1 MPETVGRAKKN
12 VSAKKWADQVVR
24 AKALLGAAKSKRDSR
39 HSVWRQADEYY
50 KGNQWMNAEQ
60 TSGDGVKGKLVVPYV
75 FSTVTTIIP
84 YITANAPSFRV
95 EPYSRQATLQS
106 AREQTA
112 WLNKEWR
119 SHRMDGNAHL
129 RRAAF
134 DSHLYGNGYLAVS
147 YAMVSNLT
155 EDSAFADGT
164 RVELY
169 VDRVSPWD
177 VWLDPQADGMF
188 NSRWVIR
195 RIRLSVAELKASDL
209 YKNTSRIAPS
219 SQAGEENDRDRDDA
233 VTPSAESEQDQMVEV
248 FEFYDT
254 VDDFM
259 VAFTTQGPK
268 PLRVVEDL
276 ALPIVDIAGHE
287 LPGSPYAMGDVE
299 QIFVLQ
305 DEINVT
311 RSQIMEHR
319 KRNVAKWVVR
329 KGGIED
335 DGQAAL
341 RSQETNAV
349 VEIDTDEPIAN
360 LITHIAPTSPA
371 ADIYQNYIVAKED
384 VYEVTG
390 LSEYV
395 RGGTPSIRKT
405 ATEASIIEAA
415 TNIKTNHKLQNIER
429 AARIVGQLLRDYA
442 ADLFPLTS
450 AEEKGLVLT
459 GREAQTVAQD
469 PLAGSV
475 ELTLDDET
483 WVGRFE
489 VMVEV
494 GSTELRNPA
503 EREQKYKDLFL
514 TLFPLSMEL
523 MQQGIG
529 LNYQKMLE
537 LWFEAAGI
545 EDLDSMFQGN
555 STAAGTVDPELA
567 GLPGG
572 EGAAGLG
579 GLDEGTPNFDAAG
592 PPLGMLDESNT
603 GSLPPLTAQG

>member
-1 MPETVGRAKKN
+1 MPETVGYAKKN

-24 AKALLGAAKSKRDSR
+24 AKRLLAAGRSKRDSR
-39 HSVWRQADEYY
+39 HTVWRQADEYY
-50 KGNQWMNAEQ
+50 KGNQWANDA
-60 TSGDGVKGKLVVPYV
+60 TTAGDGVKGKLVVPYV

-95 EPYSRQATLQS
+95 EPYSRKATLQ
-106 AREQTA
+106 AGREQTA

-119 SHRMDGNAHL
+119 SHRMDGNLHL

-147 YAMVSNLT
+147 YAMITNLV
-155 EDSAFADGT
+155 EESAFADGT
-164 RVELY
+164 KVELY

-177 VWLDPQADGMF
+177 VWLDPAADGMF
-188 NSRWVIR
+188 NARWVIR
-195 RIRLSVAELKASDL
+195 RIRISIAELKASDQ
-209 YKNTSRIAPS
+209 YKNTAQIAPA
-219 SQAGEENDRDRDDA
+219 QRGDGESDRDRDEI
-233 VTPSAESEQDQMVEV
+233 VPESANTEEDQMVEV

-254 VDDFM
+254 IDDFL
-259 VAFTTQGPK
+259 VVFVENQAK
-268 PLRVVEDL
+268 PLRVVTDM

-319 KRNVAKWVVR
+319 KRNVSKWVVR
-329 KGGIED
+329 EGGVGAE
-335 DGQAAL
+335 GQKAL

-349 VEIDTDEPIAN
+349 VEIDSDEPIAN
-360 LITHIAPTSPA
+360 IITHIAPTSPA

-429 AARIVGQLLRDYA
+429 AARLVGQLLRDYA

-450 AEEKGLVLT
+450 AEEKSMVLT
-459 GREAQTVAQD
+459 GREAAAVAQE
-469 PLAGSV
+469 PGAQQV
-475 ELTLDDET
+475 EVTLSDEV
-483 WVGRFE
+483 WEGRFE
-489 VMVEV
+489 VNVEV

-514 TLFPLSMEL
+514 TLFPMSLEL
-523 MQQGIG
+523 MQTGIN

-537 LWFEAAGI
+537 LWFEAAGVD
-545 EDLDSMFQGN
+545 DLDSMFQGN
-555 STAAGTVDPELA
+555 QAALGAV
-567 GLPGG
+567 GPGG
-572 EGAAGLG
+572 DALGGGEQLGLG
-579 GLDEGTPNFDAAG
+579 GLAEGQPNFDGAG
-592 PPLGMLDESNT
+592 PPLGKLDESNT
-603 GSLPPLTAQG
+603 GLFPPLTAQG

>member
-1 MPETVGRAKKN
+1 MPETVGYAKKN
-12 VSAKKWADQVVR
+12 VSAKKWTEQVVR
-24 AKALLGAAKSKRDSR
+24 AKRLLAAGRAKRDTR
-39 HSVWRQADEYY
+39 HQVWRQADEYY
-50 KGNQWMNAEQ
+50 KGNQWSNDAS
-60 TSGDGVKGKLVVPYV
+60 TAGDGVKGKLVVPYV

-95 EPYSRQATLQS
+95 EPYSRKATLQ
-106 AREQTA
+106 AGREQTA

-119 SHRMDGNAHL
+119 SHRMDGNLHL

-147 YAMVSNLT
+147 YAMVTNLV
-155 EDSAFADGT
+155 EESAFADGT
-164 RVELY
+164 KVELY

-177 VWLDPQADGMF
+177 VWLDPAADGMF

-195 RIRLSVAELKASDL
+195 RLRLSIAELKADPS
-209 YKNTSRIAPS
+209 YKNVGNIAA
-219 SQAGEENDRDRDDA
+219 SQRSDENDRDRDEIIPA
-233 VTPSAESEQDQMVEV
+233 VAGSEEDMLVEV
-248 FEFYDT
+248 YEFYDT
-254 VDDFM
+254 VDEFL
-259 VAFTTQGPK
+259 VVFVEQHEK
-268 PLRVVEDL
+268 PLRVVTDM

-319 KRNVAKWVVR
+319 KRNVSKWVVR
-329 KGGIED
+329 KGGVED
-335 DGQAAL
+335 EGQKAL

-349 VEIDTDEPIAN
+349 VEIDSDEPIAN
-360 LITHIAPTSPA
+360 IITHIAPTSPA

-429 AARIVGQLLRDYA
+429 AARLVGQLLRDYA

-450 AEEKGLVLT
+450 AEEKSMVLT
-459 GREAQTVAQD
+459 GREAAAVAQE
-469 PLAGSV
+469 PGV
-475 ELTLDDET
+475 EQVEVTLSDEV
-483 WVGRFE
+483 WEGRFE
-489 VMVEV
+489 VNVEV
-494 GSTELRNPA
+494 GSTALRNPA

-514 TLFPLSMEL
+514 TLFPMSLEL
-523 MQQGIG
+523 MQTGIN

-537 LWFEAAGI
+537 LWFEAAGVD
-545 EDLDSMFQGN
+545 DLDSMFQGN
-555 STAAGTVDPELA
+555 QAALGAVGPDGAL
-567 GLPGG
+567 GG
-572 EGAAGLG
+572 GVPGLG
-579 GLDEGTPNFDAAG
+579 GLDEGQPNFDGAG
-592 PPLGMLDESNT
+592 PPLGNLDELNT
-603 GSLPPLTAQG
+603 GALPPLTAQG